1 MGNVEPKA
9 LVESLANTTSRHF
22 TTHWSKAKTPEA
34 KAKTPGITLAHI
46 KPVILINTLAN
57 TLVQAES
64 DTLRDT
70 VGS

>member
-1 MGNVEPKA
+1 M
-9 LVESLANTTSRHF
+9 S
-22 TTHWSKAKTPEA
+22 THQVAEA

-46 KPVILINTLAN
+46 KPVVLINRLAN
-57 TLVQAES
+57 TLVQALS